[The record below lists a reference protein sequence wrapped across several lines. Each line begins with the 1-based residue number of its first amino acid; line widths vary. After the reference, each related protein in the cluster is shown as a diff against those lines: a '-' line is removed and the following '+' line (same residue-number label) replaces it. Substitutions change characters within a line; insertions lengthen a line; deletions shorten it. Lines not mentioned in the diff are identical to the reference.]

1 MSYRIKLPPK
11 NQPPDAQLR
20 SGIEHAFDVLHE
32 YRRGISVGVGVLL
45 VAVVALLAVG
55 WYDHRNAQ
63 AALELARQATRLY
76 LDRPADQPAK
86 ADDNLKKA
94 VELYRQIVD
103 QYPHTPVT
111 PLALYHLGNAQVQFN
126 DIGGAIETYQRY
138 IARYGTNKTL
148 LGLVYQRLGY
158 AYLLKGD
165 HEQASKAFSA
175 ALEVPDAL
183 NKDHAL
189 FELGKLEETQSRPEG
204 ALARYQELA
213 KNYPNS
219 PFTSEAVVR
228 MKALEA
234 RKSPGTPEPAV
245 ESTPAEPP
253 SSAVPPVKPGQAPLP
268 RGVPPPGQR

>member
-1 MSYRIKLPPK
+1 MSYRIKLPPR
-11 NQPPDAQLR
+11 NQPPDAAQLR
-20 SGIEHAFDVLHE
+20 SGMEHAFDVLHE
-32 YRRGISVGVGVLL
+32 YRRGTSIGVGVLL
-45 VAVVALLAVG
+45 VAVAGLLAVG

-63 AALELARQATRLY
+63 AALELDRQATRLY

-94 VELYRQIVD
+94 IELYRQIVD
-103 QYPHTPVT
+103 QYPRAPVA

-126 DIGGAIETYQRY
+126 DMGGAIETYQRY
-138 IARYGTNKTL
+138 ISLYGTNKAL

-158 AYLLKGD
+158 AYVLKGE
-165 HEQASKAFSA
+165 HESASKAFSA
-175 ALEVPDAL
+175 ALEVPGAL
-183 NKDHAL
+183 NKDHVL
-189 FELGKLEETQSRPEG
+189 FELGKLEEAQSRPEG

-234 RKSPGTPEPAV
+234 RKSPGIPAV
-245 ESTPAEPP
+245 GSTPAEPP
-253 SSAVPPVKPGQAPLP
+253 PAVPAVKPGQAPLP
-268 RGVPPPGQR
+268 RGMPPGTQQ